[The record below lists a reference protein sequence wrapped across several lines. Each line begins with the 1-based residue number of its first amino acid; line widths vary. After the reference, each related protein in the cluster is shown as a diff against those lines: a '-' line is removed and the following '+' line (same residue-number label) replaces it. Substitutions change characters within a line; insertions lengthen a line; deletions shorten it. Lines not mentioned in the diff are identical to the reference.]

1 MRVCHEVTA
10 VFDDPHLDAPSPGQE
25 QDHATSMITK
35 GTTLHPGLVVLRAGS
50 AFYGHDIIATAA
62 GSRSHS

>member
-1 MRVCHEVTA
+1 MRSRPCSMTRTSTH
-10 VFDDPHLDAPSPGQE
+10 HHPGQE

-35 GTTLHPGLVVLRAGS
+35 GTTLHPGLVVLRADS